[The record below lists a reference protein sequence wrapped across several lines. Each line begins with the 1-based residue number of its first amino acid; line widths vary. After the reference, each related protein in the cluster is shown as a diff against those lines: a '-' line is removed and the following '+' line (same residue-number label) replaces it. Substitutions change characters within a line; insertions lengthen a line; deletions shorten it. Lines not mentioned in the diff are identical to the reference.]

1 MYKIKLENGT
11 EYDVTS
17 AGVVDNIFGTTI
29 INTDNSIVEII
40 IDLSDIKNT
49 QKILYFVED
58 KIEEFDNYTSLITV
72 LDRRKTNEGILIRL
86 EKE

>member
-17 AGVVDNIFGTTI
+17 AGVVDNVFGTTI

-40 IDLSDIKNT
+40 IDLSDRKNT
-49 QKILYFVED
+49 QKILYFVEG